1 MSDKGTCAS
10 CLDFDIEKPVKST
23 EELKPTWLL
32 KHDYV
37 REFIDKQSL
46 KLRTPTKYDTEMK
59 LELGQRFAGKR
70 ILYWATDEK
79 KTKALL

>member
-59 LELGQRFAGKR
+59 LELGQRFAEKEYCIGLLMKKR
-70 ILYWATDEK
+70 Q
-79 KTKALL
+79 KALL